1 MPAYLHACSLA
12 CLPCIENISV
22 PARRVT
28 RDNGLF
34 VNSILSVR
42 LFAYSIDFLIRKL
55 KDVRLAAFIV
65 AI

>member
-1 MPAYLHACSLA
+1 MYMVA
-12 CLPCIENISV
+12 CLSYIETIS
-22 PARRVT
+22 T
-28 RDNGLF
+28 RPQHNSLF
-34 VNSILSVR
+34 VNSILCVR

>member
-1 MPAYLHACSLA
+1 MPAYLHAC
-12 CLPCIENISV
+12 LPCIEKHFYAWAC
-22 PARRVT
+22 P

-34 VNSILSVR
+34 VNSILCVR